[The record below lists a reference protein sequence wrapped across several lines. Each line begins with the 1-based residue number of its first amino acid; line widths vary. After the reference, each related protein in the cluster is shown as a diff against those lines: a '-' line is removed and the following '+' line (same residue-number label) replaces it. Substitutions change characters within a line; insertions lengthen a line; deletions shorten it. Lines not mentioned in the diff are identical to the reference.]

1 MRCLPDYK
9 KEAFVSS
16 RLPPHPACANCLAY
30 TLPLGSAQAT
40 FPSKGN
46 VINLSHLSTNFF
58 ARSKM
63 SERIRL
69 TRSVAAAVTPP
80 SVTPPNEDAAINKR
94 FQNEASSQP
103 IFSIPGIP
111 IRFIAVLRYG
121 GVTVWRRYRRRY
133 RICAPHSMFAAF
145 EQYADRSDSTLCGSG
160 KIQ

>member
-69 TRSVAAAVTPP
+69 TRFVAAA
-80 SVTPPNEDAAINKR
+80 VTPPNEDAAINKR

-111 IRFIAVLRYG
+111 IRFIAALRYG
-121 GVTVWRRYRRRY
+121 GVTAAATR
-133 RICAPHSMFAAF
+133 FAHLTPCLQLLRNTLTEAIPL
-145 EQYADRSDSTLCGSG
+145 YAGQERFNDFLS
-160 KIQ
+160 